1 MRILLVN
8 YEYPPLGG
16 GAANATMFLG
26 RALVALGHEPLVL
39 TAGSAGLPG
48 DEVEDGVRVV
58 RVAALRKAWDRS
70 NPVEMASFLVA
81 AAWRARSLAREHGT
95 EAVIAFFT
103 LPSGPVAWLLEAT
116 QGLPYVVSLRGGDV
130 PGLVARIGWLHSL
143 ATPLRRMVLRGA
155 RAVVAN
161 SESLAELS
169 RRADPVAV
177 QVIPNGVD
185 CDFFRPDGAGPPPG
199 QRLRLIAV
207 GRLLDEHKNVSALLR
222 ALGALAPELRD
233 RFTLDVVGD
242 GPDRARL
249 ESLAASLGVAG
260 CVAWHGWC
268 DKRLTAGL
276 YRRAACFVNPSRYEG
291 LPNTVLEAMASG
303 LPVIASDV
311 GGNNE
316 AVVQGVTGWLF
327 PLEREGALGEC
338 LARLAADEPAR
349 HAMGERA
356 RERALEHYS
365 WAHVAQA
372 YAALLQPQANPA
384 TSPSAETRK
393 CPS

>member
-16 GAANATMFLG
+16 GAANATMFLA
-26 RALVALGHEPLVL
+26 RALAALGHEPLVL
-39 TAGSAGLPG
+39 TAAAAGLAG
-48 DEVEDGVRVV
+48 ETQEGGVRVV
-58 RVAALRKAWDRS
+58 RVAALRRAHDRS
-70 NPVEMASFLVA
+70 NPVEMASFLA
-81 AAWRARSLAREHGT
+81 AASWHARPLARRHGS

-103 LPSGPVAWLLEAT
+103 LPCGPVAWMLEAAL
-116 QGLPYVVSLRGGDV
+116 GLPYVVSLRGGDV
-130 PGLVARIGWLHSL
+130 PGLVERIGWLHAL
-143 ATPLRRMVLRGA
+143 ATPIRRGVLRGA

-169 RRADPVAV
+169 RRADPVPV
-177 QVIPNGVD
+177 QVVPNGVD
-185 CDFFRPDGAGPPPG
+185 CDFFRPAAEEAPAGGP
-199 QRLRLIAV
+199 LRLIAV

-222 ALGALAPELRD
+222 ALGALAPGLRS

-249 ESLAASLGVAG
+249 EALARSLGLDG
-260 CVAWHGWC
+260 RVAWHGWR
-268 DKRLTAGL
+268 DKRETAEL
-276 YRRAACFVNPSRYEG
+276 YRRAACLVNPSRYEG

-316 AVVQGVTGWLF
+316 AVEHEATGWLF
-327 PLEREGALGEC
+327 PLGREGALEAC
-338 LARLAADEPAR
+338 LERLASEEAAR
-349 HAMGERA
+349 RAMGARA
-356 RERALEHYS
+356 RSRVLERHS
-365 WAHVAQA
+365 WTQAAQA
-372 YAALLQPQANPA
+372 YAALLQPQADAAADPE
-384 TSPSAETRK
+384 AETRK